1 MLCKGPVRHDKSS
14 NHKKD
19 VTSDSLCSYI
29 EAYPLIYFCC
39 VVCTCHNVEQKPLWD
54 LISPIPLR
62 APQFSQQNMTVEVTH
77 LTQQTKCKPNLHLK
91 VTNRAI
97 KWVINIICNIRTK
110 RPVVSAV
117 SKHIRKRWGRVAEPM
132 DEKCFHDSFEVVK
145 TPVVHCIRLNRMDD
159 TFGLVAEELIDREV
173 VKDGV
178 EDQGAQVFKKEESA
192 IRNLWT
198 QVLEDNSYVV
208 WVVATILS
216 QAFLV
221 VKNGRPLL
229 WTRLNWKS

>member
-1 MLCKGPVRHDKSS
+1 M
-14 NHKKD
+14 
-19 VTSDSLCSYI
+19 
-29 EAYPLIYFCC
+29 
-39 VVCTCHNVEQKPLWD
+39 
-54 LISPIPLR
+54 
-62 APQFSQQNMTVEVTH
+62 
-77 LTQQTKCKPNLHLK
+77 
-91 VTNRAI
+91 
-97 KWVINIICNIRTK
+97 
-110 RPVVSAV
+110 
-117 SKHIRKRWGRVAEPM
+117 AEPM

-208 WVVATILS
+208 
-216 QAFLV
+216 
-221 VKNGRPLL
+221 
-229 WTRLNWKS
+229 